1 MSGQVSC
8 PADGGRCL
16 TCSDDAVVV
25 RVVRLAGAGM
35 AVVATEAGPEEVSV
49 ALVDATVGD
58 NVLVHA
64 GEALAVL

>member
-1 MSGQVSC
+1 
-8 PADGGRCL
+8 
-16 TCSDDAVVV
+16 VV